1 MIGKGFDEL
10 HYSMPQSEVCFDMF
24 DGFENVMERGIAP
37 KARTYTDRNGSKR
50 CHGTKFL
57 KETELDAYIVAF

>member
-1 MIGKGFDEL
+1 
-10 HYSMPQSEVCFDMF
+10 MPQSEVCFDVF